1 MSNVFAFHVLGI
13 FPSCCW
19 VLIDLCAM
27 FCSMSSI
34 CNYSVHV
41 TLSQYWCT
49 LWRAIMFSCKCR
61 QLSGSCL
68 LICWQVDNGR
78 YCSVELFTCY
88 SFGKWLLPLSEFHN
102 APGQLKDCACSHI
115 FVSTNLTC
123 SFRTQLNQSRY
134 LGTIIQ
140 PTDPMFG
147 RGYSKMLLCV
157 CEYAQSWAV
166 LSNWHAAYKTQRLT
180 FSGDEQCATSGSVL
194 PMPPSPPLHSA
205 SHTSLTLSSVQP
217 HECM

>member
-1 MSNVFAFHVLGI
+1 MPFIMQL
-13 FPSCCW
+13 
-19 VLIDLCAM
+19 
-27 FCSMSSI
+27 
-34 CNYSVHV
+34 HV

-68 LICWQVDNGR
+68 LICWQVDDGR

-102 APGQLKDCACSHI
+102 APGQLKDCAHSHI
-115 FVSTNLTC
+115 FVGTNLTC

-134 LGTIIQ
+134 LGTDWPNVWQGLLNNVVVRVWICTVMSSVVKLTCSIQ
-140 PTDPMFG
+140 NPTTNIF
-147 RGYSKMLLCV
+147 RR
-157 CEYAQSWAV
+157 WAMSYEW
-166 LSNWHAAYKTQRLT
+166 LSATHAS
-180 FSGDEQCATSGSVL
+180 FS
-194 PMPPSPPLHSA
+194 PLHSA